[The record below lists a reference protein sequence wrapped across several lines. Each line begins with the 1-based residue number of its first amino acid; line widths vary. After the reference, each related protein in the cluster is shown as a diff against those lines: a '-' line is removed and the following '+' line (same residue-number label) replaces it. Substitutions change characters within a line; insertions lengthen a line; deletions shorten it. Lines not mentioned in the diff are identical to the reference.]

1 MTKNYLKLR
10 SRILIVISLIIFSWI
25 GLSFRLFQ
33 VQVVD
38 GSKYREIGFKQA
50 QAQIPIPSVRGNI
63 YDKNS
68 KPLTRNIIKY
78 SFATYPEKVSNINK
92 LANEL
97 SNYFGRSS
105 KYYKRKLEKNK
116 NFTYLER
123 NQSKKDS
130 KAILEDLPEG
140 LIVERDS
147 HRFYPNGNIA
157 AQLIGYTDPDNLGLT
172 GIEQQFNNYLT
183 GTPGWVVR
191 QLSGKGNALP
201 NNRFPSKTPIDGNN
215 IQLTIDLDYQVVLQE
230 ELQKRINET
239 EALSAMGILIN
250 PQTGAILAMA
260 SLPDFDSNYPSKYS
274 MEYHKNR
281 VLTDQFEPGSTF
293 KFVAATAALKHEL
306 VDLNEEFFCEN
317 GQFTFAGEVV
327 SDHEDYGLLTFPQI
341 IENSS
346 NVGIIKIADRLGT
359 KRLYRACRDFGFGMP
374 TNISF
379 AGEASGTLRHLTKWS
394 GFSIASVS
402 MGQEIAVTTLQLA
415 MAYAAIANG
424 GFLMKPLLVKQII
437 DNNGNSIYKETPE
450 VLRKVSNP
458 LVMKNLTNML
468 TRVVETGTGTSA
480 YIPGWSIAGKTG
492 TAEKFIDGEYSK
504 TKYISNFAGFF
515 PAENPQIVGIFVL
528 NEPKYGFHWGGIGA
542 ATIFNRVVKRIINMD
557 DSIQIMKDK
566 YKKDQEPLMMVD
578 SYNKSD
584 EDQMK
589 PMFTRAAYVNMN
601 ELNNVMPDV
610 RGMSLL
616 QAKIILRQMGYKI
629 KFSGSGQVAWQ
640 SPKPGTDLIEGS
652 VCAIGLQ

>member
-1 MTKNYLKLR
+1 MTKNYLKFR

-589 PMFTRAAYVNMN
+589 PMFTRAAYVNID
-601 ELNNVMPDV
+601 ELNNIMPDV

>member
-105 KYYKRKLEKNK
+105 KYYKSKLEKNK

-584 EDQMK
+584 EVQMK
-589 PMFTRAAYVNMN
+589 PMFTRAAYVNID
-601 ELNNVMPDV
+601 ELNNIMPDV

>member
-105 KYYKRKLEKNK
+105 KYYKSKLEKNK

-201 NNRFPSKTPIDGNN
+201 NNRFPSKSPIDGNN

-589 PMFTRAAYVNMN
+589 PMFTRAAYVNID
-601 ELNNVMPDV
+601 ELNNIMPDV